1 MNNPLLHHLIAHV
14 VMKLTD
20 MGVGFGKTKLVKLL
34 YLMDVENYR
43 IRRTTISGL
52 EWHFYHYGPYAFD
65 IDNSLKE
72 LELDIPQDTVR
83 TGQGHKAIVFRL
95 SHDHR
100 PSLGEHLPSSRELRI
115 VNTVVRDWGEVDL
128 NALLNHVYF
137 YTEPMEHAE
146 RGDVL
151 DFSTI
156 QRHRPAR
163 AASYE
168 VLMPPDRLE
177 EFRSRFQ
184 EAKSKRVR
192 RPLHP
197 IPSFDSIYQSALA
210 RMRWEETAGVAA
222 GSVEIPDEAKEHLR
236 DNRDGEVSG

>member
-1 MNNPLLHHLIAHV
+1 MNNHLLRHLIAHV

-20 MGVGFGKTKLVKLL
+20 MGVGLGKTKMVKLL

-43 IRRTTISGL
+43 IRHTTISGL
-52 EWHFYHYGPYAFD
+52 EWRLYHYGPYAFE
-65 IDNSLKE
+65 IDDVLRE
-72 LELDIPQDTVR
+72 MALDFPQDAVR
-83 TGQGHKAIVFRL
+83 TGQGHKAIVFRPNRE
-95 SHDHR
+95 HR
-100 PSLGEHLPSSRELRI
+100 PRLSEHLPSSRELRI
-115 VNTVVRDWGEVDL
+115 VNTVIRDWGEVEL
-128 NALLNHVYF
+128 NPLLNHVYF

-156 QRHRPAR
+156 QRRHPAR
-163 AASYE
+163 AASHE
-168 VLMPPDRLE
+168 DLMPQDRLD

-184 EAKSKRVR
+184 EARSKRVQ

-197 IPSFDSIYQSALA
+197 APRFDSVYQAALA
-210 RMRWEETAGVAA
+210 RMRSEETAGVAA
-222 GSVEIPDEAKEHLR
+222 GSVEIRDEVKEHLR